1 MARRKKSGSL
11 LAIAALFAIGGA
23 LKIGMTAT
31 QAIALAPDLKLPR
44 GEEPFVD
51 YREEEL
57 KELFEALAKRE
68 AYNTE
73 RAKELAEKEAM
84 IEAKLETLEAKK
96 VEALSLIGELE
107 AENERLRRTMGLGET
122 AAEDD
127 LDKLT
132 KVYEAMKPKDAAGL
146 FVEMDLEFAAGF
158 LGRMKAQSAAAILGN
173 LPSAKAYSMS
183 AILAGRN
190 ATWME
195 THGPGALVE
204 AEGASK

>member
-1 MARRKKSGSL
+1 MAGRKKSGSL

-44 GEEPFVD
+44 SEEHFVD

-57 KELFEALAKRE
+57 KDLFEALAKRE

-127 LDKLT
+127 LEKLT

-158 LGRMKAQSAAAILGN
+158 LGRMKAQSAAAIMGN
-173 LPSAKAYSMS
+173 LPSAKAYSIS

-195 THGPGALVE
+195 THGSGAPGQAG
-204 AEGASK
+204 GASK

>member
-57 KELFEALAKRE
+57 KDLFAALAKRE
-68 AYNTE
+68 AFNTE

-84 IEAKLETLEAKK
+84 IEAKLETLEVKK
-96 VEALSLIGELE
+96 AEALSLIEELE

-158 LGRMKAQSAAAILGN
+158 LGRMKAQSAAAIMGN
-173 LPSAKAYSMS
+173 LPSAKAYSIS

-190 ATWME
+190 ASWME
-195 THGPGALVE
+195 THGAGAP
-204 AEGASK
+204 AQIGGASK

>member
-1 MARRKKSGSL
+1 MAGRKKSGSL

-44 GEEPFVD
+44 SEEHFVD

-57 KELFEALAKRE
+57 KDLFEALAKRE

-107 AENERLRRTMGLGET
+107 AENERLRPDNGSRRDGRRRRSGKADQGLRGDEAQRRRWSVRRDGSGVCGGFPWPDEGPVGCGDYGEPS
-122 AAEDD
+122 
-127 LDKLT
+127 L
-132 KVYEAMKPKDAAGL
+132 GQSL
-146 FVEMDLEFAAGF
+146 FD
-158 LGRMKAQSAAAILGN
+158 
-173 LPSAKAYSMS
+173 
-183 AILAGRN
+183 
-190 ATWME
+190 
-195 THGPGALVE
+195 
-204 AEGASK
+204 